1 MKHKLEALRRRTL
14 EVLDLENTKTCS
26 SSGGGITSLK
36 LESKEED
43 ASKLGRKLL
52 IAITVCRNYL
62 ESFVADEVV
71 SAAEEIINAATIT
84 EDGITLAQA
93 LAKLK
98 SVKPKLEQE
107 KAKKQKV
114 DGDKEIVEL
123 QSLMKVIPDE
133 EEFKAVL
140 AFIQMLRSFD
150 REDLETL
157 WKLVKAKHG
166 YTRPEEGYERVLW
179 GDLKIM
185 FEHHVED
192 TKRYPL
198 TPATIT
204 EMLNKKLQA
213 DH

>member
-98 SVKPKLEQE
+98 SVKPKVTT
-107 KAKKQKV
+107 A
-114 DGDKEIVEL
+114 
-123 QSLMKVIPDE
+123 
-133 EEFKAVL
+133 
-140 AFIQMLRSFD
+140 
-150 REDLETL
+150 T
-157 WKLVKAKHG
+157 
-166 YTRPEEGYERVLW
+166 TTT
-179 GDLKIM
+179 
-185 FEHHVED
+185 
-192 TKRYPL
+192 TKGIL
-198 TPATIT
+198 
-204 EMLNKKLQA
+204 L
-213 DH
+213 